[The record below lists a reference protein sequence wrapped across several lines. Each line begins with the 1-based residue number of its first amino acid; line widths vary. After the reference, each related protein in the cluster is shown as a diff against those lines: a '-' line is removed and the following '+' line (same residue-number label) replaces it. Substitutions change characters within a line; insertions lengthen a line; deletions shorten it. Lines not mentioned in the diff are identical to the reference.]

1 MYGYDIKNNAKKRE
15 ISKNHN
21 QKPADWQFTSENA
34 RIPLRLYPYFF
45 VSLSTGAR
53 YHRRSP
59 VRYAEKLMIF
69 IILFAVGA
77 TIMALALYFA
87 VELQVQQAAIH
98 PLPDKSIDPD
108 RSVRG
113 GSWRGLG
120 TIQSVHGDHY
130 TGAHHSP
137 KSIINTRKI
146 PVDKSH
152 GAW

>member
-1 MYGYDIKNNAKKRE
+1 MQKKRE
-15 ISKNHN
+15 ISRNHN

-34 RIPLRLYPYFF
+34 R
-45 VSLSTGAR
+45 
-53 YHRRSP
+53 YHYDCTHTFSCPSQRVPGITDTPPS
-59 VRYAEKLMIF
+59 VMLKNLMIF
-69 IILFAVGA
+69 IIVFAAGS

-98 PLPDKSIDPD
+98 PLPDKSRYPD
-108 RSVRG
+108 SSVRG
-113 GSWRGLG
+113 GSWSGLG

-137 KSIINTRKI
+137 KPIINTRQI
-146 PVDKSH
+146 PVDKSP